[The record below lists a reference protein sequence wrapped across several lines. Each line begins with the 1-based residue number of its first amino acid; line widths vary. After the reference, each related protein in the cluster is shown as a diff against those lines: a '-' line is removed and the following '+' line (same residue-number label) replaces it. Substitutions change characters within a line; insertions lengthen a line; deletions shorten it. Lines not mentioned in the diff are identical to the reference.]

1 MFDVWYGLLHC
12 IQKHLITNKT
22 TVYFILRDPIYDKGT
37 DKKGDCYMSIIEING
52 LTKDYGN
59 HKGIFDLSFQVKE
72 GEVFGY
78 LGPNGAGKTTTIRH
92 LMGFLSPDKGTARI
106 LGMDCCMESSS
117 IMKELGYLP
126 AEIAFFD
133 GMNGMEF
140 LKFMGEMRGMRDNTY
155 RDKLIDQFE
164 LDTRGRIRKM
174 SKGMKQKLG
183 IICAFMHDPRVLIL
197 DEPTS
202 GLDPLMQRRFAELIL
217 EEKAKGKTI
226 LMSSHSFEEI
236 ERTCDRVGIIRNGN
250 LVAIEDIH
258 ILKEKRRKTYL
269 VTFDRPETALAF
281 QKKDCFDQI
290 SVNGSIAKV
299 SILGNVS
306 NLVQELG
313 QHVVL
318 DLDTENSS
326 LEDVF
331 MQYYGT
337 SNTNTAAK

>member
-1 MFDVWYGLLHC
+1 
-12 IQKHLITNKT
+12 
-22 TVYFILRDPIYDKGT
+22 
-37 DKKGDCYMSIIEING
+37 MSIIEING

-59 HKGIFDLSFQVKE
+59 HKGIFNLSFQVKE

-92 LMGFLSPDKGTARI
+92 LMGFLTPDKGSAHI
-106 LGMDCCMESSS
+106 LGKDCRTETSA

-133 GMNGMEF
+133 GMNGMDF
-140 LKFMGEMRGMRDNTY
+140 LKFMGEMRGLNDTTY
-155 RDKLIDQFE
+155 RDKLIEQFE

-183 IICAFMHDPRVLIL
+183 IICAFMHDPKVLIL

-202 GLDPLMQRRFAELIL
+202 GLDPLMQRRFAELII
-217 EEKAKGKTI
+217 EEKAKGKTV

-236 ERTCDRVGIIRNGN
+236 ERTCDRVGIIRQGD

-258 ILKEKRRKTYL
+258 VLKEKRRKTYL
-269 VTFDRPETALAF
+269 VTFDQPETAAAF
-281 QKKDCFDQI
+281 KKKDGFDHI
-290 SVNGSIAKV
+290 VVNGATAKV

-306 NLVQELG
+306 GFVHELG
-313 QHVVL
+313 HYTVL

-331 MQYYGT
+331 MQYYGN
-337 SNTNTAAK
+337 SNKNTVAK

>member
-1 MFDVWYGLLHC
+1 
-12 IQKHLITNKT
+12 
-22 TVYFILRDPIYDKGT
+22 
-37 DKKGDCYMSIIEING
+37 MSIIEING

-59 HKGIFDLSFQVKE
+59 HKGIFNLSFQVKE

-92 LMGFLSPDKGTARI
+92 LMGFLTPEKGDARI
-106 LGMDCCMESSS
+106 LGMDCRKNTDD
-117 IMKELGYLP
+117 IMKQLGYLP

-133 GMNGMEF
+133 GMNGLDF
-140 LKFMGEMRGMRDNTY
+140 LKFMGEMRGLKETSY
-155 RDKLIDQFE
+155 RDHLIKKFE
-164 LDTRGRIRKM
+164 LDTKGRIRKM

-183 IICAFMHDPRVLIL
+183 IICAFMHDPQVLIL

-202 GLDPLMQRRFAELIL
+202 GLDPLMQKIFAELIL

-236 ERTCDRVGIIRNGN
+236 ERTCDRVGIIRQGQ
-250 LVAIEDIH
+250 LVATEDIH
-258 ILKEKRRKTYL
+258 DLKEKRRKTYL
-269 VTFDRPETALAF
+269 VTFDSPASANTFAQTDR
-281 QKKDCFDQI
+281 FDEI
-290 SVNGSIAKV
+290 FVNGSTAKV

-306 NLVQELG
+306 NFVQTIG
-313 QHVVL
+313 KYTVL

-331 MQYYGT
+331 MQYYGN
-337 SNTNTAAK
+337 SNQNIVK